1 MRDARGR
8 KVWGEH
14 AAVTFDPDGRE
25 SDGSGKAADGALHGG
40 ERAGGG
46 KATGSAI
53 RAISSGRLRAGGT
66 LHHGPR
72 RSS

>member
-1 MRDARGR
+1 MHDVHGR

-14 AAVTFDPDGRE
+14 AAVTLDPDGRD
-25 SDGSGKAADGALHGG
+25 SDPVERQQMGALHSG
-40 ERAGGG
+40 ERAGGR

-72 RSS
+72 RPS